1 MNKHLVYKKQQKD
14 SIQYASF
21 FFFFSLKYIQNNNKC
36 SAIIFIL

>member
-21 FFFFSLKYIQNNNKC
+21 FFFSLKYIQNNNKC